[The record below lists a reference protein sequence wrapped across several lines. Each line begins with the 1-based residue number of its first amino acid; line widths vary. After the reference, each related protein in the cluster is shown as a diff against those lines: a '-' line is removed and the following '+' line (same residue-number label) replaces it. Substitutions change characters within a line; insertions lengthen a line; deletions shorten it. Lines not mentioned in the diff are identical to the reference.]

1 MNEGRKYGSTPNP
14 IVQYGLF
21 MDSDGIPLADYVF
34 PGNQNEQKSLRELE
48 ARVEKDFEVSR
59 FIVCADAGLN
69 GWENKVYNDMKRN
82 GAYIVT
88 QPIRKMTR
96 TMREWAISPDGWELE
111 GCPGTFSLKD
121 L

>member
-1 MNEGRKYGSTPNP
+1 MYGKCKENRPNP

-69 GWENKVYNDMKRN
+69 GWENKVYNDLKKN

-88 QPIRKMTR
+88 
-96 TMREWAISPDGWELE
+96 
-111 GCPGTFSLKD
+111 
-121 L
+121 